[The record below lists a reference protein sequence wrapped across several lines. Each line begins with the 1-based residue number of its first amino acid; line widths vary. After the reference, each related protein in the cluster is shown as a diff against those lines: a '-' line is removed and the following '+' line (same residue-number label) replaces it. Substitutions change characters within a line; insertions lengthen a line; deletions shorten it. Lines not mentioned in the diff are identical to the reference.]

1 MRTTLIVLLILSL
14 SAFGAQPATAAPAKS
29 TTITFQDATATMTES
44 VPCISST
51 PILITITYN
60 GVIHF
65 TTLKNGTTHFTGTMT
80 GTFTFDTAT
89 IDYTGHFAVW
99 FGGNTNARNAFE
111 CFNLNIQATGTD
123 GSVVSAAA
131 VGHFNTTAGESG
143 PKFFFQMTCNGDVTR
158 AP

>member
-1 MRTTLIVLLILSL
+1 MRAMLVALLILAL
-14 SAFGAQPATAAPAKS
+14 SVFAAQPATADPAES
-29 TTITFQDATATMTES
+29 MTMTFQDTTETFTDT
-44 VPCISST
+44 VPCISPT
-51 PILITITYN
+51 PIVVTITYN
-60 GVIHF
+60 GVIHL
-65 TTLKNGTTHFTGTMT
+65 TTKNGTTHFTGTMT

-99 FGGNTNARNAFE
+99 FGGNSNARNDFE

-123 GSVVSAAA
+123 GSVVHAAA

-158 AP
+158 VP